1 LFFIEL
7 KKKGLLFKPLFY
19 CYLLPVVSMK
29 GEISFIIIEIAR
41 RSFLTPRNDGTG
53 VFHCYLSFGFAELT
67 FRRQEESF
75 FIHYTN
81 VLPHFD

>member
-1 LFFIEL
+1 
-7 KKKGLLFKPLFY
+7 
-19 CYLLPVVSMK
+19 MK

-41 RSFLTPRNDGTG
+41 RSFLTPRNGGAG
-53 VFHCYLSFGFAELT
+53 VSRCYPSFGFAELT
-67 FRRQEESF
+67 FRRQEKYF